1 MLEEGSEEPA
11 YLPRPAPSPQEERC
25 MNGPLEES
33 LDPASWDEFRAH
45 SHRVMDELLDW
56 LGTLR
61 DRPTWQAMPQRV
73 RDALTGPMPVQGIGL
88 GPAWEEF
95 RRNVLP
101 YPWGNVHPRFWG
113 WVVGTGSPSGALA
126 ELATAVLNVNAGGG
140 HHAAPY
146 VEEQVLEWCKE
157 MLGYPP
163 EASGI
168 LVTGGSVAN
177 LVALAA
183 ARDAAEP
190 AISAHGLARAGLDLV
205 LYASTQTHNSV
216 HKAAKILGIGLDG
229 LHAVPVDDDYRLDI
243 AALERAI
250 VDDRTRGRRPFCV
263 VGNAGTVNTGAID
276 DLEAIGAICRR
287 EGLWFHVDGAFGA
300 LVALSERLRPLVRGM
315 DRADSI
321 AFDLHK
327 WMYMPY
333 DVGCVLVRDAE
344 AHRRPFATEASYL
357 SRLERGAAP
366 LDRDPGT
373 LGPELSS
380 EFRALKVWLL
390 LQEHG
395 TAKYARLIEQNVAQ
409 AAYLGERIA
418 AHPELELLAGVPLNI
433 VCLRYVGNFDSSRGS
448 GASSR
453 SSDTALD
460 AANREILMRIQERG
474 IAVPSG
480 TLLRGKFA
488 IRVAITNHRSRR
500 EDFDLLVE
508 KVVEIGREVTA
519 GR

>member
-1 MLEEGSEEPA
+1 
-11 YLPRPAPSPQEERC
+11 
-25 MNGPLEES
+25 MNGPLEET
-33 LDPASWDEFRAH
+33 LDPASWEEFRTH
-45 SHRVMDELLDW
+45 SHRVMDEMFDW
-56 LGTLR
+56 LSTLR
-61 DRPTWQAMPQRV
+61 ERPAWQAMPQRV
-73 RDALTGPMPVQGIGL
+73 RDALAAPMPVQGIGL
-88 GPAWEEF
+88 EASWDEF
-95 RRNVLP
+95 RQNVLP

-113 WVVGTGSPSGALA
+113 WVVGTGSPSGVLA

-146 VEEQVLEWCKE
+146 VEQQVLDWCKE
-157 MLGYPP
+157 MLGYPA

-183 ARDAAEP
+183 ARDAAVP
-190 AISAHGLARAGLDLV
+190 AISTGGLARAGVDLV

-216 HKAAKILGIGLDG
+216 HKAAKILGIGLER
-229 LHAVPVDDDYRLDI
+229 LHALPVDGDYRLDI

-250 VDDRTRGRRPFCV
+250 VGDRAQGRRPFCV

-276 DLEAIGAICRR
+276 DLDAIGALCRR

-300 LVALSERLRPLVRGM
+300 LAALSERLRPLVRGM

-344 AHRRPFATEASYL
+344 AHRRPFATTEASYL

-366 LDRDPGT
+366 LDLDPGT

-395 TAKYARLIEQNVAQ
+395 TAKYARLIEQNVDQ
-409 AAYLGERIA
+409 AAYLSERVS
-418 AHPELELLAGVPLNI
+418 AHPELELMAGVPLNI
-433 VCLRYVGNFDSSRGS
+433 VCLRYVGMADASRGP
-448 GASSR
+448 GTPAR
-453 SSDTALD
+453 PDDAALD
-460 AANREILMRIQERG
+460 AANREILMRVQERG

-480 TLLRGKFA
+480 TLLRGRFA
-488 IRVAITNHRSRR
+488 LRVAITNHRSRR

-508 KVVEIGREVTA
+508 KVVEIGREVLA